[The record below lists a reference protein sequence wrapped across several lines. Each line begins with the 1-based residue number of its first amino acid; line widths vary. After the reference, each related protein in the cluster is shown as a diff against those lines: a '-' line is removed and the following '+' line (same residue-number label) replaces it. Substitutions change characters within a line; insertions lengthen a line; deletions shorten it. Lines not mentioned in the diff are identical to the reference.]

1 MTTVKGSLIWL
12 GDAMASVQIS
22 TDRQISALKPREKPY
37 EVAIHGNRGLCVRV
51 FPTGTKNFEFR
62 YTAENGARRR
72 HPLGGYPDI
81 GLAVARAKAAAMR
94 VSVVDGDDPSAR
106 RAAAREKART
116 GETLSELAEAYWR
129 AAARGLHGGRRR
141 PKREATIQKERAYW
155 RNHLEK
161 RMGPRR
167 FETIKRAEIRA
178 FMRDLVMESGLS
190 AASVAGVGS
199 LLQSILQYAVN
210 EERLE
215 ANPAIGLAQPLAIP
229 SRERMFND
237 TGLGVIWRVTG
248 NALGPRGRE
257 GADKHARLELEMALA
272 IRFLMLTLTRRTET
286 AGARWDE
293 IDLEAALWTI
303 PSSRAKAH
311 HLHVVPLTDAAL
323 EVLRLAR
330 ALHPDSP
337 FVFPS
342 TQVKNAHLDPHAV
355 TRAVSRICARHEIA
369 PGSPH
374 DIRRSG
380 ATTLVARYG
389 VSRLVVGFLLGHT
402 AKEGAAVTSIYDR
415 HSYIPEKRAAL
426 DLWARHL
433 QGLAKRP

>member
-1 MTTVKGSLIWL
+1 
-12 GDAMASVQIS
+12 MASKQIS
-22 TDRQISALKPREKPY
+22 TDRQISALKPREKVY
-37 EVAIHGNRGLCVRV
+37 EVAIQGSRGLCLRV
-51 FPTGTKNFEFR
+51 FPTGTRNFEFR
-62 YTAENGARRR
+62 YTAENGTRRR
-72 HPLGGYPDI
+72 HPLGAYPDI
-81 GLAVARAKAAAMR
+81 GLSVARAKAAALR
-94 VSVVDGDDPSAR
+94 VSVVDGNDPSAR
-106 RAAAREKART
+106 RAESREKART
-116 GETLSELAEAYWR
+116 GETLTELANAYWI

-141 PKREATIQKERAYW
+141 PKREVTIQKEKAYW

-167 FETIKRAEIRA
+167 FETIKRAEIRI

-229 SRERMFND
+229 SRERMFSD
-237 TGLGVIWRVTG
+237 EGLRLLWTVTG
-248 NALGPRGRE
+248 NALGPRGRD
-257 GADKHARLELEMALA
+257 GADRNARLELEMALA
-272 IRFLMLTLTRRTET
+272 LRFLMLTLTRRTEA

-293 IDLEAALWTI
+293 IDMAAGLWTI
-303 PSSRAKAH
+303 PSARAKAH
-311 HLHVVPLTDAAL
+311 HLHVVPLSGAAMD
-323 EVLRLAR
+323 VLRVAR
-330 ALHPDSP
+330 GLHPESP

-342 TQVKNAHLDPHAV
+342 TQVSNAHLDPHAV
-355 TRAVSRICARHEIA
+355 TRAVSRICARHKITA
-369 PGSPH
+369 GSPH

-389 VSRLVVGFLLGHT
+389 VSRLIVGFLLGHT
-402 AKEGAAVTSIYDR
+402 AKEGASVTSIYDR

-426 DLWARHL
+426 EHWADHL
-433 QGLAKRP
+433 RKLAPG